1 MKIGIMGGTFNPI
14 HIGHL
19 ILAESAREELS
30 LDTVLF
36 MPSKR
41 PPHKENDTIISE
53 DLRCAMTQAAIKG
66 NHAFFLSDIEIKR
79 MKTTYTV
86 DTLRQLEGEGEIYF
100 IMGADSLADMEKW
113 YMFEEI
119 FKRATIVVG
128 VRKDLYNDE
137 LDELKAYFEE
147 KYKARIHI
155 LSMPNIEV
163 SATDIR
169 QRFVNGK
176 SIKYFVPDE
185 AISILESNKK
195 DVIRCW
201 KDV

>member
-19 ILAESAREELS
+19 ILAERAREELS

-53 DLRCAMTQAAIKG
+53 DLRCAMTHAAIKG
-66 NHAFFLSDIEIKR
+66 NHSFFLSDIEIKR

-100 IMGADSLADMEKW
+100 IMGADSLVDMEKW
-113 YMFEEI
+113 YMYEEI
-119 FKRATIVVG
+119 FERSVIVVG

-137 LDELKAYFEE
+137 LDKVKSRYEE
-147 KYKARIHI
+147 KYNARIHI
-155 LSMPNIEV
+155 LSMPNIEI
-163 SATDIR
+163 SSTDIR
-169 QRFVNGK
+169 RRFVNGK

-185 AISILESNKK
+185 VISILNSNKE